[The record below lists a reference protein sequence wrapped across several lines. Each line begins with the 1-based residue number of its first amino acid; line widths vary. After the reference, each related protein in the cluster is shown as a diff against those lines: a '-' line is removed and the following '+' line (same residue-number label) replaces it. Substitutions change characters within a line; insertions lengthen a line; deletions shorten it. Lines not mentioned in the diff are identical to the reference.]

1 MLYASGYVRLTC
13 MLFSKTAA
21 VCQNDLSVGMLYP
34 EILLACANA
43 SLTLALNRECFSTSV
58 FGAITLL

>member
-1 MLYASGYVRLTC
+1 MLLGMLARLFF
-13 MLFSKTAA
+13 FSKDVA
-21 VCQNDLSVGMLYP
+21 VCQNDLSVGMPYP

-58 FGAITLL
+58 FGAIMLLCV